1 MYAMPVTR
9 RHVRTTGEQ
18 VLGKQIQVLFTMYYL
33 EEKSPE
39 WAADLRTPPRTFRHV
54 LVLSLRPRVVSH
66 LLTSDVC
73 DAHF

>member
-18 VLGKQIQVLFTMYYL
+18 VMGKQIQVLFTMYYL

-39 WAADLRTPPRTFRHV
+39 WVADFRIPPRTFRHV
-54 LVLSLRPRVVSH
+54 LVLSVRPKSCEPFVNQ
-66 LLTSDVC
+66 
-73 DAHF
+73 